1 MVAPP
6 VTISSGF
13 PSRRRALRR
22 TRAAISIGAPLLAF
36 AIACSSSGPVSGPS
50 GTTIARPRPTT
61 TAIPLPSAGQQ
72 PAPSSSEQPSSVQP
86 PASSAVDS
94 TTGETA
100 AAELRVGT
108 VTTDLQVP
116 WGLGF
121 LPDGT
126 ALVTGRD
133 DGTIRAIAPGAAS
146 PATTIGTIDDV
157 AHGGEGGL
165 LGLAVS
171 PGFADD
177 GLLYLY
183 YTAEADNRIATV
195 VLRDGALTDQ
205 TVILDG
211 IPKGGIHNGGRM
223 TFGPDGLLYVG
234 TGESGDR
241 PIAQDLGSL
250 GGKILRLSPDGSPA
264 PGNPFPDSPY
274 VYTYG
279 HRNVQGLAF
288 DDSGRLWASEFG
300 QNTWDELNL
309 ITAGGNYGWPD
320 VEGQVARDGFIE
332 PERVWPTQDA
342 SPSGIAFW
350 QGSIWMAGL
359 RGERLWQI
367 PLTDSATDPTGE
379 PIAELTDVYGRLRT
393 TQVAPDG
400 SLWVSTSNTD
410 GRGDVRNGD
419 DRILRLE
426 LTG

>member
-1 MVAPP
+1 M
-6 VTISSGF
+6 
-13 PSRRRALRR
+13 ALLIGLPL
-22 TRAAISIGAPLLAF
+22 AALAV
-36 AIACSSSGPVSGPS
+36 ACSSNGPEPGPS
-50 GTTIARPRPTT
+50 STTISQPGPTE
-61 TAIPLPSAGQQ
+61 TAVPTPATQASTQQ
-72 PAPSSSEQPSSVQP
+72 V
-86 PASSAVDS
+86 PASSAAVP
-94 TTGETA
+94 TPRPGTALLVNTLITG
-100 AAELRVGT
+100 LS
-108 VTTDLQVP
+108 VP

-133 DGTIRAIAPGAAS
+133 DGSINSIAPGATG
-146 PATTIGTIDDV
+146 TTSVGTVDGV

-171 PGFADD
+171 PGFATD
-177 GLLYLY
+177 GVLYIY
-183 YTAEADNRIATV
+183 YTAADDNRIATV
-195 VLRDGALTDQ
+195 VLRNGALSDQ

-241 PIAQDLGSL
+241 PIAQDLSSL

-264 PGNPFPDSPY
+264 PGNPFPDAPY

-288 DDSGRLWASEFG
+288 DDRGRLWASEFG

-309 ITAGGNYGWPD
+309 ITAGGNYGWPEI
-320 VEGQVARDGFIE
+320 EGQVARDGFVE
-332 PERVWPTQDA
+332 PERVWPTDAA

-367 PLTDSATDPTGE
+367 PLTDSATDPTGD
-379 PIAELTDVYGRLRT
+379 PVAQLTEAYGRLRT
-393 TQVAPDG
+393 PQVAPDG

-410 GRGDVRNGD
+410 GRGDVRDGD

-426 LTG
+426 FES

>member
-1 MVAPP
+1 MVAPAM
-6 VTISSGF
+6 TIRSGF
-13 PSRRRALRR
+13 SGVGRHRRRIRLALL
-22 TRAAISIGAPLLAF
+22 GVPLAF
-36 AIACSSSGPVSGPS
+36 AGACTTTGPDSGPTS
-50 GTTIARPRPTT
+50 TTITQLGPTS
-61 TAIPLPSAGQQ
+61 TAIPLPSL
-72 PAPSSSEQPSSVQP
+72 PSASRPPSNP
-86 PASSAVDS
+86 PPGS
-94 TTGETA
+94 TTQSNA
-100 AAELRVGT
+100 ALQLST
-108 VTTDLQVP
+108 VITGLAVP

-133 DGTIRAIAPGAAS
+133 DGTINSITPGATG
-146 PATTIGTIDDV
+146 ATSVGTIDGV

-171 PGFADD
+171 PGFAED
-177 GLLYLY
+177 GLLYVY
-183 YTAEADNRIATV
+183 YTAAEDNRIATV
-195 VLRDGALTDQ
+195 ILRNGALSDQ

-241 PIAQDLGSL
+241 PIAQDLSSL

-264 PGNPFPDSPY
+264 PGNPFPAAPY

-288 DDSGRLWASEFG
+288 DDRGRLWASEFG

-309 ITAGGNYGWPD
+309 ITAGGNYGWPE
-320 VEGQVARDGFIE
+320 VEGQVARAGFVE
-332 PERVWPTQDA
+332 PERVWPTDAA

-379 PIAELTDVYGRLRT
+379 PVAQLTDLYGRLRT

-410 GRGDVRNGD
+410 GRGDVRDGD

-426 LTG
+426 FAG